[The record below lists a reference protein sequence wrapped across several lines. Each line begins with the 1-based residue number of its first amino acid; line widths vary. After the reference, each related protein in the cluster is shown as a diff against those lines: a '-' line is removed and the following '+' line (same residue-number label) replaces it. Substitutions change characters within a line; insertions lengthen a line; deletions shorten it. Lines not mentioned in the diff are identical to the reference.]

1 VNVFVCSGKFLRLQ
15 EEQLSECVLKIDGF
29 QFCVLLA
36 LLDYGLVEGCGEDID
51 GSGRCQEWSLSY
63 VKGVLSGGVG
73 VSELVLGLG
82 PVADALWS
90 GDKRNVLQLRGAV
103 VNLRLFDGEVE
114 RWGGN
119 DRHSSLWVEK
129 VVGEGVV
136 DVLSWH

>member
-1 VNVFVCSGKFLRLQ
+1 V
-15 EEQLSECVLKIDGF
+15 
-29 QFCVLLA
+29 
-36 LLDYGLVEGCGEDID
+36 LLDYGLVEGCGEEID